1 MYPPACPAHFIWVFL
16 KTWEHSCL
24 NICNLSPYIY
34 LLGIMLT
41 EECKVSY
48 PYYFTATNSA
58 NFFYFLRFLNIAY
71 SAVFSQFLTSA
82 EIPPNHQDLCHFPL
96 VAEADPDV
104 VCTAS
109 AGWLSCYWVTV
120 PASEPAALSSCW
132 CGGGGKRKPVTPD
145 IKDAFFQL
153 RRNEPRWGKRGF
165 WRRVKWGWTGMV
177 GKRTFTI

>member
-1 MYPPACPAHFIWVFL
+1 MTKPNFTFLFADTHFHVPTSMPCTFHLSVL
-16 KTWEHSCL
+16 K
-24 NICNLSPYIY
+24 NLGTLLPEY
-34 LLGIMLT
+34 LQPQRLYLSLLCVTLT

-58 NFFYFLRFLNIAY
+58 HFFYFLRFLNIAY

-104 VCTAS
+104 VCIAS

-132 CGGGGKRKPVTPD
+132 CGGGG
-145 IKDAFFQL
+145 
-153 RRNEPRWGKRGF
+153 
-165 WRRVKWGWTGMV
+165 
-177 GKRTFTI
+177 